1 MVLDIGYRQMG
12 QLFVMGFDG
21 TTVDPQIRSLIE
33 DYHLGAILLSA
44 KNLNYLAV
52 RYKTKTNSRI
62 AADETAKLVLELQT
76 IARQAGHQLPLL
88 IGLDQEN
95 GGVNNLFDD
104 TYIRQFPSAMG
115 VAATGSPKLAREV
128 AKATAQEL
136 RAVGVNWILGPVLD
150 VLTDGKNQPLGVR
163 SVGDDPQEVATY
175 GVESMK
181 GYQDGGVAT
190 CGKHFP
196 SYGNL
201 EVMVSQSDVPVITDT
216 VDQLRLS
223 ALIPFRS
230 AISQGLD
237 SMIVGGCSMISQGM
251 NVMHACL
258 SEEVIEDLLRSDLG
272 FQGVVVSDCLE
283 MEALSSNIGVG
294 GGTVMALKAGCDL
307 VLLCRSFTVQQ
318 EAISGLRLGV
328 ENGMI
333 SKERIRQSLARV
345 SAMKVRRTNWEQAL
359 NPPGISLLSRLRP
372 SHTNLSMQAYNSSIT
387 VVRDRGNL
395 LPLSSILEP
404 DEELLLLTPLVK
416 PLPASAAAAVAAT
429 AAAAAGHAGGERSRE
444 STNSIDASSSSMSS
458 NMKSGEAVFRE
469 LGRSLAR
476 RRNGRVLHTSYS
488 ASGVRP
494 IHENL
499 INRASAVIIVT
510 ADSNRNLYQ
519 HGFTKHVSLICNSS
533 CMNNSTNNNS
543 THNNSARRNSAGY
556 QRPKAVV
563 VVAVSSPYDFA
574 KDPTIGTY
582 VCTYDFTDAALQALV
597 RVLYGEVSP
606 TGRMPGTLSKST
618 ARRTSQPRQQWLVET
633 WNEERDSAALDTL
646 LTSIRESESGI
657 NNSSTSSNTHNNEMG
672 PSSSIDSTSTSSTSS
687 ILANVRAD
695 TFLLKSADV
704 QECHLVVR
712 NSSTHAINGFC
723 ATYFFRSTGTGVIG
737 AILVDPARRRL
748 GIGSSL
754 HSRAI
759 QTLRQ
764 HPDIKQLQL
773 GSRLPGVYL
782 GIPRTDPVERRRLRR
797 WFAKLGWSMALSR
810 PLCSMVLRDVQSW
823 VQPDGLKGGSRSGS
837 SRSSSSV
844 IGSGEVEYDLVF
856 GEEYTDAVIEHVRT
870 SSRQGVAEVYRT
882 ALAGG
887 PHCGIIRA
895 KKAGE
900 TSITSA
906 AAAAPA
912 APANANGNAA
922 SANNNH
928 NVVNAG
934 SEEDGDGEMMIDGLQ
949 LGLEADDQL
958 HDQLHGHSNDQPH
971 GHGQG
976 HSNKTLVGSV
986 VVYNARSSLARL
998 VPAVREARVR
1008 AGGIS
1013 SPVISPSVGEYAMLV
1028 QGLIVLGIK
1037 EIRKQGG
1044 NTVILDCVSVPS
1056 FYFFFFLPLL

>member
-1 MVLDIGYRQMG
+1 MAARAEMAAPDWDANLRQMG

-33 DYHLGAILLSA
+33 DYHLGAILLTA
-44 KNLNYLAV
+44 KNL
-52 RYKTKTNSRI
+52 KS
-62 AADETAKLVLELQT
+62 ADETAKLVLELQT
-76 IARQAGHQLPLL
+76 IARQAGHQSPLL

-95 GGVNNLFDD
+95 GGVNSLFDD
-104 TYIRQFPSAMG
+104 VYIRQFPSAMG
-115 VAATGSPKLAREV
+115 VAATGSTKLAREV

-136 RAVGVNWILGPVLD
+136 RAVGINWILGPVLD

-181 GYQDGGVAT
+181 GYQDGGLAT

-201 EVMVSQSDVPVITDT
+201 DAMVSQSDVPVITDT

-237 SMIVGGCSMISQGM
+237 SMIVGGCSMISHGM

-307 VLLCRSFTVQQ
+307 VLVCRSFAVQQ

-333 SKERIRQSLARV
+333 SKERVRQSLARV
-345 SAMKVRRTNWEQAL
+345 SAMKARRTSWEQAL
-359 NPPGISLLSRLRP
+359 NPPGISLLSRLQP

-387 VVRDRGNL
+387 VVRDRTNL

-416 PLPASAAAAVAAT
+416 PLPASAAAAGAT
-429 AAAAAGHAGGERSRE
+429 VTAGQAGGERSRE
-444 STNSIDASSSSMSS
+444 STNSIDASSSSVSS
-458 NMKSGEAVFRE
+458 NIKSGEAVFRE

-488 ASGVRP
+488 GSGVRP

-499 INRASAVIIVT
+499 INRASAVVIVT

-519 HGFTKHVSLICNSS
+519 HGFTKHVSLICSNSS
-533 CMNNSTNNNS
+533 RSNNSSSGSGSSING
-543 THNNSARRNSAGY
+543 SARRNSAGY
-556 QRPKAVV
+556 QRPKPVV

-606 TGRMPGTLSKST
+606 TGRMPGSLSKSST
-618 ARRTSQPRQQWLVET
+618 VRRTSQPRQQWLVET
-633 WNEERDSAALDTL
+633 WNTERDSAALDTL
-646 LTSIRESESGI
+646 LASIRESEGVGGGTNGSIG
-657 NNSSTSSNTHNNEMG
+657 
-672 PSSSIDSTSTSSTSS
+672 SSSISINNNNDQGINSSSVLCGVS
-687 ILANVRAD
+687 AD

-723 ATYFFRSTGTGVIG
+723 ATYFFQSTGTGVIG

-759 QTLRQ
+759 QTLTQ
-764 HPDIKQLQL
+764 HPEVKQLQL

-823 VQPDGLKGGSRSGS
+823 TQPEGLRVKGGRGS
-837 SRSSSSV
+837 SAGTSSSS
-844 IGSGEVEYDLVF
+844 IGHGEVEYDLVF
-856 GEEYTDAVIEHVRT
+856 GEEYADAVVEHVRT

-900 TSITSA
+900 TSTAGISA
-906 AAAAPA
+906 GT
-912 APANANGNAA
+912 NGSGNA
-922 SANNNH
+922 H
-928 NVVNAG
+928 AG
-934 SEEDGDGEMMIDGLQ
+934 AEEDGDGEMMLDGGLH
-949 LGLEADDQL
+949 LGMTGTATTTTTTRDE
-958 HDQLHGHSNDQPH
+958 
-971 GHGQG
+971 
-976 HSNKTLVGSV
+976 TLVGSV
-986 VVYNARSSLARL
+986 VVYNARSQLARL
-998 VPAVREARVR
+998 VPAVREARIR

-1044 NTVILDCVSVPS
+1044 NAVILDCVDGDGNSDGLTTMGFSVLHS
-1056 FYFFFFLPLL
+1056 FEELTCDAAAWARS

>member
-44 KNLNYLAV
+44 KNL
-52 RYKTKTNSRI
+52 KS
-62 AADETAKLVLELQT
+62 ADETAKLVLELQT

-95 GGVNNLFDD
+95 GGVNSLFDD

-115 VAATGSPKLAREV
+115 VAATGSTKLAREV

-223 ALIPFRS
+223 ALVPFRS

-345 SAMKVRRTNWEQAL
+345 SAMKARRTNWEQAL

-416 PLPASAAAAVAAT
+416 PLPASAAAAATT
-429 AAAAAGHAGGERSRE
+429 AAAVAAGHAGGERSRE

-458 NMKSGEAVFRE
+458 NIKSGEAVFRE

-476 RRNGRVLHTSYS
+476 RRNGRVLHTSYG

-499 INRASAVIIVT
+499 INRASAVIVVT

-519 HGFTKHVSLICNSS
+519 HGFTKHVSLICNNS
-533 CMNNSTNNNS
+533 CMNSSTNNTSS

-582 VCTYDFTDAALQALV
+582 VCTYDLTDAALQALV

-633 WNEERDSAALDTL
+633 WNAERDSAALDTL

-657 NNSSTSSNTHNNEMG
+657 GGSSSSSSSNVHNEMG
-672 PSSSIDSTSTSSTSS
+672 ASSSIDGNSNSISISNSSNSS
-687 ILANVRAD
+687 SNILANVRAD

-823 VQPDGLKGGSRSGS
+823 VQPDGLKGGR
-837 SRSSSSV
+837 
-844 IGSGEVEYDLVF
+844 GSGEVEYDLVF
-856 GEEYTDAVIEHVRT
+856 GEEYADTVIEHVRT

-900 TSITSA
+900 TSITS
-906 AAAAPA
+906 
-912 APANANGNAA
+912 NANGNAA
-922 SANNNH
+922 SANNN
-928 NVVNAG
+928 NNNLVNAG
-934 SEEDGDGEMMIDGLQ
+934 SEGDGDGEMVIDGLQ
-949 LGLEADDQL
+949 LGLEEDGLANDRL
-958 HDQLHGHSNDQPH
+958 HGRLHGHSH
-971 GHGQG
+971 GHG
-976 HSNKTLVGSV
+976 NETLVGSV

-1044 NTVILDCVSVPS
+1044 NTVILDCVDGDGNSDSLTAMGFSVLHS
-1056 FYFFFFLPLL
+1056 FEELTCDAAAWGR

>member
-44 KNLNYLAV
+44 KNL
-52 RYKTKTNSRI
+52 KS
-62 AADETAKLVLELQT
+62 ADETAKLVLELQT
-76 IARQAGHQLPLL
+76 IARQAGHHLPLL

-95 GGVNNLFDD
+95 GGVNSLFDD
-104 TYIRQFPSAMG
+104 TDIRQFPSAMG
-115 VAATGSPKLAREV
+115 VAATGSTKLAREV

-223 ALIPFRS
+223 ALIPFRT

-345 SAMKVRRTNWEQAL
+345 SAMKARRTNWEQAL

-372 SHTNLSMQAYNSSIT
+372 SHTNLSIQAYNSSIT

-416 PLPASAAAAVAAT
+416 PLPASAAAAAVAAT
-429 AAAAAGHAGGERSRE
+429 TTTTTTTTIAGHGGGERSRE

-458 NMKSGEAVFRE
+458 NIKSGEAVFRE

-533 CMNNSTNNNS
+533 CMNNSTSNNS
-543 THNNSARRNSAGY
+543 THSNSARRNSAGY

-646 LTSIRESESGI
+646 LTSIRESESGVGSSSSNNTNNEDGS
-657 NNSSTSSNTHNNEMG
+657 NNSGISSI
-672 PSSSIDSTSTSSTSS
+672 SSSSSS

-764 HPDIKQLQL
+764 QHPDIKQLQL

-782 GIPRTDPVERRRLRR
+782 GIPRADPVERRRLRR

-823 VQPDGLKGGSRSGS
+823 VQPDGLKKSGSIRSGS
-837 SRSSSSV
+837 SRSSSSIV
-844 IGSGEVEYDLVF
+844 GSGEVEYDLVF
-856 GEEYTDAVIEHVRT
+856 GEEYADAVIEHVRT

-882 ALAGG
+882 ALAGE

-906 AAAAPA
+906 AAAAA
-912 APANANGNAA
+912 AANANGNAA
-922 SANNNH
+922 SS
-928 NVVNAG
+928 VVNAG
-934 SEEDGDGEMMIDGLQ
+934 SADGDGEMMVDGLQ
-949 LGLEADDQL
+949 LGLEDDQL
-958 HDQLHGHSNDQPH
+958 HVHSHSHSRSHGNE
-971 GHGQG
+971 
-976 HSNKTLVGSV
+976 TLVGSV
-986 VVYNARSSLARL
+986 VVYNAQSSLARL

-1013 SPVISPSVGEYAMLV
+1013 SPVIPPSVGEYAMLV

-1044 NTVILDCVSVPS
+1044 NTVILDCVDGDGNSDSLTAMGFSVLHS
-1056 FYFFFFLPLL
+1056 FEELTCDAAAWGR